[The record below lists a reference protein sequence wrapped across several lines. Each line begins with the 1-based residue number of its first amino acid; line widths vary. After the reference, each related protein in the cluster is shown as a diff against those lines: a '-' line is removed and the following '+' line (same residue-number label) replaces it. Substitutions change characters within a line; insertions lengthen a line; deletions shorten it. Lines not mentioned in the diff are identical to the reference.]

1 METKEKE
8 TELVQLVRQLRDYV
22 ILDRKDYEKLV
33 QNSSPEKFNALIQI
47 KKNIIYLKQKSISR
61 DGQKVIID
69 NSRGLRLGFFIELAE
84 YFIFFI
90 FKLLCVHKDE
100 KQIFCICMKTRN
112 SNNCLPRLEFRI

>member
-33 QNSSPEKFNALIQI
+33 LALDTLLTLIQI

-84 YFIFFI
+84 YFIFFY
-90 FKLLCVHKDE
+90 F
-100 KQIFCICMKTRN
+100 
-112 SNNCLPRLEFRI
+112 